1 MDDRR
6 ETPYG
11 ASPFP
16 KEQNNAATNSM
27 TGTVIVYIYIKFKP
41 TTGKQIGNGFEEC
54 KKQPVTPKN

>member
-41 TTGKQIGNGFEEC
+41 TTGKWQVDRKRI
-54 KKQPVTPKN
+54 